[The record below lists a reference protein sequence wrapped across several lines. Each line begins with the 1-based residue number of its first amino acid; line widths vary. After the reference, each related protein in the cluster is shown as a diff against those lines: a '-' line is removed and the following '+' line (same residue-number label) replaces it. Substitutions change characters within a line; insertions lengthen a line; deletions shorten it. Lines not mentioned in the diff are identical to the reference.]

1 MLLVPID
8 HNDRLS
14 TSISVSRSMGHRST
28 PTRRRSGITRPV
40 RRPWFPTPAQPDE
53 GTRWV
58 QSSLNVLMGAG
69 LNVDGISGPDDPTA
83 LSVRIAD
90 FFPITWSNTARGGI
104 CYIAVTI
111 LALSS

>member
-1 MLLVPID
+1 MIGFQLQFRFPDLWATGL
-8 HNDRLS
+8 RLPAAALA
-14 TSISVSRSMGHRST
+14 
-28 PTRRRSGITRPV
+28 PTV
-40 RRPWFPTPAQPDE
+40 VVPTPAQPDE

>member
-1 MLLVPID
+1 
-8 HNDRLS
+8 
-14 TSISVSRSMGHRST
+14 
-28 PTRRRSGITRPV
+28 
-40 RRPWFPTPAQPDE
+40 
-53 GTRWV
+53 
-58 QSSLNVLMGAG
+58 VLMGAG

-111 LALSS
+111 LALPS